1 MLTSYITDRIKE
13 GDVMEKM
20 KFFFDKEGDILDI
33 SLGEP
38 EEAISREIGDDI
50 IIRMNAQNEIVG
62 VTVLNF
68 EKSKMKEDL
77 PLFAKFSLIQ

>member
-1 MLTSYITDRIKE
+1 
-13 GDVMEKM
+13 MEKKM

-50 IIRMNAQNEIVG
+50 IVRINAKDEIVG
-62 VTVLNF
+62 LTVLNF
-68 EKSKMKEDL
+68 EKRFEKSDKEDI
-77 PLFAKFSLIQ
+77 PLSAKFSFIQG

>member
-1 MLTSYITDRIKE
+1 
-13 GDVMEKM
+13 MEKM

-50 IIRMNAQNEIVG
+50 LIRMNAQNEVVG
-62 VTVLNF
+62 VTVLNFEKRF

>member
-1 MLTSYITDRIKE
+1 
-13 GDVMEKM
+13 MEKM

>member
-1 MLTSYITDRIKE
+1 
-13 GDVMEKM
+13 MEKKM

-50 IIRMNAQNEIVG
+50 VVRINSNDEIVG
-62 VTVLNF
+62 LTVLNF
-68 EKSKMKEDL
+68 EKRFEKSDKEDI
-77 PLFAKFSLIQ
+77 PLSAKFSFIQG

>member
-1 MLTSYITDRIKE
+1 
-13 GDVMEKM
+13 MEKKM

-38 EEAISREIGDDI
+38 EEATSNEIGDDI
-50 IIRMNAQNEIVG
+50 IIRMNAENEIVG

-68 EKSKMKEDL
+68 EKRFEKSKIEEDL
-77 PLFAKFSLIQ
+77 PLYAKFSLIQS